1 MARCVDNISKRLFS
15 KSNQNIVIYDNIRIS
30 EYIYIYIS
38 PRRATIHQVVRPGTA
53 RLVSHLLLGH
63 MPKDMPK
70 AKLMPRHISEHIA
83 DCMPEHVRV
92 DAWVTGS

>member
-15 KSNQNIVIYDNIRIS
+15 KSNQNIGIYDNIRIS
-30 EYIYIYIS
+30 EYIYIS
-38 PRRATIHQVVRPGTA
+38 PRRATIHQVVRPGRA

-63 MPKDMPK
+63 MPEDMPK